1 MSRPIAATVLTFLG
15 GLFVILGGI
24 VVAVLGTF
32 LAVLGHFSGLFYL
45 GLLDGLLL
53 FVVAILMAVAPRG
66 HVAWGV
72 LAVVLSIVSLVV
84 ALGGFVIGFLLALIG
99 GILAIA
105 WRPSKDP
112 VVTVEA
118 RVVPPPPSA

>member
-24 VVAVLGTF
+24 VVAVLGTV
-32 LAVLGHFSGLFYL
+32 LAVLGHFSGLFYI

-53 FVVAILMAVAPRG
+53 IVVAILMAAAPRG

-72 LAVVLSIVSLVV
+72 LAVVLSVVSLVV
-84 ALGGFVIGFLLALIG
+84 ALGGFVIGFLLSLIG

-112 VVTVEA
+112 VVIVEA
-118 RVVPPPPSA
+118 RVVPPPPSP